1 MKLWYN
7 RQLDRSLNMYKMDLK
22 DKLVSSFLAFE
33 NNIDV
38 EHPVHDIRSEAIKN
52 FEDKGFPTKKQEA
65 WKYTPLNSL
74 LKVDF
79 SIFPKEENA
88 LEYREVKKYFLHEID
103 TYKIVFID
111 GIYSSY
117 LSETT
122 HDGVDICL
130 MSSALTKQMY
140 KQVIDVYFNKVASK
154 EESLTSLNTA
164 FSREGA
170 YIYIPK
176 NKAPKKPVE
185 ILHFAT
191 GNEASLLLQP
201 RNLIVVEE
209 NAELQVI
216 ERHQSLTTND
226 ILTNSV
232 TEIFVA
238 KNAIVDYYK
247 VQNNLKSASLIDNT
261 YISQKD
267 SSVVNVH
274 TFSFGGKLTR
284 NNLNFYQN
292 GEHIDST
299 LKGVTILG
307 EKQHVDHH
315 TLVHHKQ
322 PNCESHQD
330 YKGIYGEQSTG
341 VFNGKIIVDKLAQ
354 KTNAFQQNNNVLI
367 SDQATIN
374 SKPQLEIFADD
385 VKCSHGCTIGQLDQD
400 ALFYLQSRGIPK
412 KEATALLM
420 YAFSNNVLES
430 VRIPELKAR
439 INKLVATK
447 LNVRLG
453 FEI

>member
-1 MKLWYN
+1 
-7 RQLDRSLNMYKMDLK
+7 MDLK

-52 FEDKGFPTKKQEA
+52 FESRGFPNKKQEA
-65 WKYTPLNSL
+65 WKYTSLNSL

-79 SIFPKEENA
+79 SIFPKEENT
-88 LEYREVKKYFLHEID
+88 LEYRDVKKYFLHDID

-130 MSSALTKQMY
+130 MSSALTKPMY
-140 KQVIDVYFNKVASK
+140 KQVIDVYFNKVAST
-154 EESLTSLNTA
+154 EESLTTLNTA

-216 ERHQSLTTND
+216 ERHQSLTTNEVF
-226 ILTNSV
+226 TNSV
-232 TEIFVA
+232 TEIFAA

-247 VQNNLKSASLIDNT
+247 LQNNFKSASLIDNT

-267 SSVVNVH
+267 GSEVSVH

-292 GEHIDST
+292 GEHINST

-315 TLVHHKQ
+315 TLVHHLQ

-367 SDQATIN
+367 SDKATIN
-374 SKPQLEIFADD
+374 TKPQLEIFADD
-385 VKCSHGCTIGQLDQD
+385 VKCSHGCTIGQLDMD

-453 FEI
+453 FEL